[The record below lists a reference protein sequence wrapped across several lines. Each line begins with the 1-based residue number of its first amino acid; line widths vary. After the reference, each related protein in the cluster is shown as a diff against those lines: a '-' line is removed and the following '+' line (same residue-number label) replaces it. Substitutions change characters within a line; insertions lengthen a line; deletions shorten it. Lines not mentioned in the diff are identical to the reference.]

1 MDLLTMMSNNAAAN
15 FGWLIG
21 SLSGL
26 VFDVAIVA
34 AIALTPRLR
43 EHGGGPVPPGFAER
57 WLGLISALLIFIL
70 WAAGA
75 CYVGLAQLP
84 WYALNITGAAATMTG
99 LLMLVVFPLAAAQIA
114 RRSVW

>member
-1 MDLLTMMSNNAAAN
+1 MDLLTMISDNAGTN

-21 SLSGL
+21 SLTGV
-26 VFDVAIVA
+26 VFDVAIVV

-43 EHGGGPVPPGFAER
+43 EHGGAPARPGFAER
-57 WLGLISALLIFIL
+57 WLGQISALLIVIL

-75 CYVGLAQLP
+75 CRTGLEQLP
-84 WYALNITGAAATMTG
+84 RYALNIAGAAAAMIG
-99 LLMLVVFPLAAAQIA
+99 LLMLAVFPLAAAQIA